1 MELKTAIRILKE
13 WVKQSRAF
21 EKDFNLGKIVS
32 GTLGKK
38 RIDALDTVL
47 KVLDMPEEEVVFY
60 GTRSTGKA
68 LKRTYEMGLIVG
80 TKREREYWQNKIKEK
95 IEETRS
101 KMHEFE
107 SDNANRL
114 YLEHFNQNYF
124 NRQSKKYGVFN
135 TQEVITHCRLQEYVI
150 KMGALQELLKGE

>member
-21 EKDFNLGKIVS
+21 EKDFNLEKIIS

-60 GTRSTGKA
+60 GTRSCGKTTR
-68 LKRTYEMGLIVG
+68 RTYEMGLIVG
-80 TKREREYWQNKIKEK
+80 IKRERKYWESKIKEK
-95 IEETRS
+95 IETLEKQGKAELES
-101 KMHEFE
+101 K
-107 SDNANRL
+107 DVLVLPNDTA
-114 YLEHFNQNYF
+114 YLAVRAEYYH
-124 NRQSKKYGVFN
+124 KK
-135 TQEVITHCRLQEYVI
+135 EVLKEI
-150 KMGALQELLKGE
+150 LKGE